1 MESNIFNIFGM
12 IRDITFIVCLP
23 IICGCLFITI
33 KKINRLLSSL
43 TKNSENMEHITD
55 SFADTFS
62 GGKGALN
69 TLMKIVGI
77 ATGITR
83 RRNHKGDD

>member
-1 MESNIFNIFGM
+1 MESNIFDIIGM

-23 IICGCLFITI
+23 IICVCLFLTI
-33 KKINRLLSSL
+33 KKINRLLNSL
-43 TKNSENMEHITD
+43 TKNSENMENITD

-69 TLMKIVGI
+69 TLMKLVSI

-83 RRNHKGDD
+83 IRNHKGDD